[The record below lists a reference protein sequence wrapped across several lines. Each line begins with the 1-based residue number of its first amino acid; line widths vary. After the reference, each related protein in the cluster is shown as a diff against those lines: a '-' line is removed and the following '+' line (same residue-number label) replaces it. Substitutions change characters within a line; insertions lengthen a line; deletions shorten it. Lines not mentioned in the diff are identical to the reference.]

1 MSLTLHYA
9 ARSDRGLIREANED
23 SLYAGPRLLAVA
35 DGMGGMAAGEVASN
49 IVIAALESLD
59 TDASSS
65 DLIAQF
71 RASVSTANQQLHEA
85 VESNSALEGMGTT
98 LTALLFSGTRIAV
111 GHVGDSRAYVWRDN
125 ELNQITRDDTYVQM
139 LVDEGRITA
148 DEATIH
154 PQRSLLTRALD
165 GREVEPEFS
174 IREALAGDRY
184 LLCSDGLCGVVSTQ
198 TIADALAIGDPA
210 KATDRLIDLA
220 LRSGGPDN
228 VTCIVA
234 DIVTTPMGSSEPI
247 VAGAAAHDRGQ
258 TNSATADSAAG
269 RAALARNELAARAIG
284 EDAVSDT
291 AETSDT
297 GAAKPDPQVSAP
309 GSGEAAPTLE
319 QTSSNTCEPGSA
331 PGRPCEPGSAPDGP
345 SRQRSLTR
353 IAVLL
358 AIIVLIVL
366 SFGYAG
372 WYYTQQQYYVG
383 PTGPSGT
390 GDERHVA
397 IYRGV
402 SGSILGIELSS
413 VVERTPLKLADLPQV
428 QRHDVEK
435 IVTADSKTQARDI
448 VDRLGDH
455 LLPPCDLLRDV
466 GHAPKPSA
474 TPTQNGFHASSPP
487 QEALIPQAKPSV
499 NCRETGDSNRMP
511 K

>member
-71 RASVSTANQQLHEA
+71 RTSVSTANQQLREA
-85 VESNSALEGMGTT
+85 VDSNSALEGMGTT

-234 DIVTTPMGSSEPI
+234 DIVATPMGSSEPI

-269 RAALARNELAARAIG
+269 RAALARNELAARAID
-284 EDAVSDT
+284 EDAISDT
-291 AETSDT
+291 TDT
-297 GAAKPDPQVSAP
+297 DAVKPDPQVLAP
-309 GSGEAAPTLE
+309 DSGEVAPTLG
-319 QTSSNTCEPGSA
+319 QTSSNASEPGSLS
-331 PGRPCEPGSAPDGP
+331 GRAFEPGSESDSPR
-345 SRQRSLTR
+345 RQRSLTR

-383 PTGPSGT
+383 PAGPTSD
-390 GDERHVA
+390 GDERRVA

-402 SGSILGIELSS
+402 PGSILGIELSS
-413 VVERTPLKLADLPQV
+413 VVERTTLKLADLPQV
-428 QRHDVEK
+428 QRHDVK
-435 IVTADSKTQARDI
+435 NIVTADSETQAHDI

-474 TPTQNGFHASSPP
+474 TPAQNGFHTSSPP
-487 QEALIPQAKPSV
+487 QEALIPQAKPTV
-499 NCRETGDSNRMP
+499 NCRETSGSSRMP